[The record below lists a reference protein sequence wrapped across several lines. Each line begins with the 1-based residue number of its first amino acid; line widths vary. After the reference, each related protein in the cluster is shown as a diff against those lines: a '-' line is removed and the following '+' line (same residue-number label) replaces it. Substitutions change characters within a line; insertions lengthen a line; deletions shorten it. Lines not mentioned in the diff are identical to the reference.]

1 MTTALLFDVDG
12 TLADTMGAGKAA
24 LASAMVEVYGEA
36 GPVDT
41 FDFHGRTDPEI
52 VRALLRAAGRDDAG
66 IQRGFRELWPLYL
79 ERLEVELEARADRAV
94 ALAGVPAL
102 LDRVRAD
109 GRFACGLVTGNVEAG
124 ANLKLA
130 AVGCAGRFDFGAY
143 GSDAEARD
151 ELPAMA
157 LARAAARHGRTFE
170 ARRAVV
176 IGDTPAD
183 IRCARAAGTRVLAV
197 ATGRHTEAELAA
209 HQPDAVLPD
218 LRDAD
223 RVLAFFLDPDPGGM
237 MKASGLRDTE
247 AARG

>member
-1 MTTALLFDVDG
+1 MRIALLFDVDG

-24 LASAMVEVYGEA
+24 LAAAMGRVYGET
-36 GPVDT
+36 GPVDG

-52 VRALLRAAGRDDAG
+52 VRGLLRAAGRPDAE
-66 IQRGFRELWPLYL
+66 IERGFADLWPLYL
-79 ERLEVELEARADRAV
+79 ERLEAELAARAGRAV

-102 LDRVRAD
+102 LDRVAAD

-124 ANLKLA
+124 ARLKLA
-130 AVGCAGRFDFGAY
+130 AVGCAERFDFGAY

-157 LARAAARHGRTFE
+157 LARAAERHGRPFE

-197 ATGRHTEAELAA
+197 ATGRHSAAELAA
-209 HQPDAVLPD
+209 HRPDAVLPD
-218 LRDAD
+218 LADAD
-223 RVLAFFLDPDPGGM
+223 GVLAFFLADEREGVGEL
-237 MKASGLRDTE
+237 AHG
-247 AARG
+247 